1 MSQESEP
8 ARTRRLEPPPR
19 NVEGIGIRSSSSMSA
34 GIESCLVIR
43 RRSVVPPM
51 PREVSSAKDLPGR
64 RSIPS
69 VESSAMSLGSSMR
82 MVGRMLRSEKYHEF
96 VAGAANV
103 AGTDGENG
111 VAGFGIFQKKF
122 DGVLHGADVVDV
134 FVASF

>member
-1 MSQESEP
+1 
-8 ARTRRLEPPPR
+8 
-19 NVEGIGIRSSSSMSA
+19 MSA

-51 PREVSSAKDLPGR
+51 ARKVSSAKDVPGR

-69 VESSAMSLGSSMR
+69 VEISAMSLGSSMR
-82 MVGRMLRSEKYHEF
+82 MVGRMLRSEQYHEF

-103 AGTDGENG
+103 AGTDDENG

-122 DGVLHGADVVDV
+122 DGGLSGADGVDA
-134 FVASF
+134 FVA